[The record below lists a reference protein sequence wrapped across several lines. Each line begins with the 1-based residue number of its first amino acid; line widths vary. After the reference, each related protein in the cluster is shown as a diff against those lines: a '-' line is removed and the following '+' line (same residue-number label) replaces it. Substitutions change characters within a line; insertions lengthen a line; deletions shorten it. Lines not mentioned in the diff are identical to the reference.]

1 MQDGEAVA
9 AFLAAIPRF
18 EGAGLPAVDP
28 STVKDVHC
36 RSIARLWAGMGHV
49 YELTAAGVTIIAKR
63 VQLPASCG
71 GIGDERKRASY
82 HVEASFYANGI
93 ASQLAAAGCA
103 LPLPLHVSREPTI
116 FITMTQLEGRRGG
129 LDAAE
134 TRAALEWLARLHATF
149 WGHTRADAAV
159 GIGLQPQGTY
169 WYLDTRPDELE
180 SMPTRGWEGRLRLAA
195 GAIDA
200 RLKAERYQ
208 TIVHGDAK
216 DANMLF
222 SAGGGGGGEGVRVAM
237 YDFQYCGKASPAK
250 DLAYLL
256 TCASSGGLSED
267 GEALRYYLD
276 RLAQALPQG
285 ETPPAFAD
293 MYDALIL
300 SYADLG
306 RWMSGWG
313 WWGHDLRGK
322 IEPLLD
328 RLDGGKPLASEEAYS
343 VAMQREYPCAGRE
356 CKYKDGRS

>member
-222 SAGGGGGGEGVRVAM
+222 SAGGGGGRGR
-237 YDFQYCGKASPAK
+237 
-250 DLAYLL
+250 
-256 TCASSGGLSED
+256 ASS
-267 GEALRYYLD
+267 
-276 RLAQALPQG
+276 
-285 ETPPAFAD
+285 
-293 MYDALIL
+293 
-300 SYADLG
+300 
-306 RWMSGWG
+306 
-313 WWGHDLRGK
+313 H
-322 IEPLLD
+322 
-328 RLDGGKPLASEEAYS
+328 
-343 VAMQREYPCAGRE
+343 V
-356 CKYKDGRS
+356 